1 MCQIEWLTSMPLTSS
16 FHGLHRKKGIRHSEW
31 LRINKMSGTINRI
44 YISRYMYQMSNNTF
58 FD

>member
-1 MCQIEWLTSMPLTSS
+1 MCPIEWLTSIPLTSS
-16 FHGLHRKKGIRHSEW
+16 FHGLHRKKGILHSEW